1 MQLQSIRIYIAM
13 VAIGSIEHSLGKS
26 GFEIEL
32 IEAQDFHSGVKTKR
46 DSVPKH
52 EKITFLFLLLIL
64 EVIWRRDGLV
74 EIEKMRSLSIWRRTS
89 SERGLH
95 HISLEFIRIHQRGDQ
110 CNSLLLLLHR

>member
-52 EKITFLFLLLIL
+52 EKITFLFLLLIFGGDL
-64 EVIWRRDGLV
+64 EAWWIGGDWKDAKPLYLEEDFIR
-74 EIEKMRSLSIWRRTS
+74 
-89 SERGLH
+89 ERAASH
-95 HISLEFIRIHQRGDQ
+95 FIRIHQ
-110 CNSLLLLLHR
+110 NSSTGGSMQ